1 MSRRLIIYFV
11 LVSLVIGLLIYVDA
25 SRPKPINWTPTY
37 ATKDK
42 IPFGLYV
49 FDQEVQQLFK
59 GDSIKKLDLTPY
71 EYFDTLYDYDTKQ
84 YRSSGTFI
92 EISEHTDIDTESAKE
107 LIYFAEH
114 GNTVFLSSKNLPYQL
129 LDTLN
134 IKTAGGFTIKN
145 TIKMSLTG
153 KGQKYSYSRGAGMVY
168 FDTIENKKAE
178 ILGYQEHGKAKNPN
192 FIRVPFGQGQFLL
205 HTQPAAFSNYY
216 LLRDGNYKYTEA
228 LASYIPKG
236 TIFWS
241 SPFFAKRYTESDN
254 SLRYILSQPAL
265 KWAMWLGILAFIA
278 FVLFNAKRR
287 QRVVP
292 EILPLRN
299 TTVDFARTIGNL
311 YFLEGDHH
319 TIIEKKIIY
328 FLEHIRNTYLIDTY
342 SLDEEFIEK
351 LHLKTGKPV
360 DDIKWTIHLIRKHRH
375 EFASTEAD
383 VLEINKAIEKLSL

>member
-49 FDQEVQQLFK
+49 FDKEAQQLFK
-59 GDSIKKLDLTPY
+59 GDSIKKIYETPY
-71 EYFDTLYDYDTKQ
+71 EYFDQLYNYTTKQ

-92 EISEHTDIDTESAKE
+92 SIYEQNYLDSESAKE

-114 GNTVFLSSKNLPYQL
+114 GNTVFLSSKNLPYLL
-129 LDTLN
+129 LDTLGV
-134 IKTAGGFTIKN
+134 TANGAFVLKD
-145 TIKMSLTG
+145 TIKMGLAK
-153 KGQKYSYSRGAGMVY
+153 KGNQYSFSRGAGMIY
-168 FDTIENKKAE
+168 FDSIKNKKAE
-178 ILGYQEHGKAKNPN
+178 ILGYQEHGKTKNPN

-216 LLRDGNYKYTEA
+216 LLRDGNYKYAQE

-236 TIFWS
+236 NIFWS
-241 SPFFAKRYTESDN
+241 SPFFVKRSTESDN

-265 KWAMWLGILAFIA
+265 KWAFWLSLLAFIA

-311 YFLEGDHH
+311 YYLEGDHH
-319 TIIEKKIIY
+319 TIMEKKIIY

-342 SLDEEFIEK
+342 SLDDAFIEK
-351 LHLKTGKPV
+351 LHLKTGKSI

>member
-37 ATKDK
+37 STKDK

-49 FDQEVQQLFK
+49 FDKEAQQLFK
-59 GDSIKKLDLTPY
+59 GDSVKKIYETPY
-71 EYFDTLYDYDTKQ
+71 EYFDKLYNYTTKQ
-84 YRSSGTFI
+84 YRSSGTFVSI
-92 EISEHTDIDTESAKE
+92 YEQNYLDSESVKE

-114 GNTVFLSSKNLPYQL
+114 GNTVFLSSKNLPSQL
-129 LDTLN
+129 LDTLEV
-134 IKTAGGFTIKN
+134 TAGGAFVIKD
-145 TIKMSLTG
+145 TIKMGLA
-153 KGQKYSYSRGAGMVY
+153 KKRKQYSFSRGAGMVY
-168 FDTIENKKAE
+168 FDSIKNKKAE
-178 ILGYQEHGKAKNPN
+178 ILGYQEHGETKDPN
-192 FIRVPFGQGQFLL
+192 FLRIPFGRGQFLL

-216 LLRDGNYKYTEA
+216 LLRDGNYKYTQE
-228 LASYIPKG
+228 LTSYIPKG
-236 TIFWS
+236 SIFWS
-241 SPFFAKRYTESDN
+241 SPFFVKRSMESDN

-265 KWAMWLGILAFIA
+265 KWAFWLGLLAFIA

-299 TTVDFARTIGNL
+299 TTVDFAKTIGNL
-311 YFLEGDHH
+311 YYLEGDHH
-319 TIIEKKIIY
+319 NIIEKKIIY
-328 FLEHIRNTYLIDTY
+328 FLEHIRNAYLIDTY
-342 SLDEEFIEK
+342 SLDDAFIEK

-360 DDIKWTIHLIRKHRH
+360 DDIKWVIHLIRKHRH